1 MKTWCC
7 PICGYII
14 EKEKPKFCPVCNSTC
29 ENFKLINENDEESL
43 SNKNNIGIAR
53 DSDENMICELRNIF
67 SQECLEVG
75 TYLAMSEVANQEGY
89 SKISDTLKEIA
100 YEEANH
106 ASIMAQFLGEV
117 IRTNTKDN
125 LEMIIEGE
133 YEATQAKLKLS
144 KRAKEMGL
152 DTIYNTLNKMCK
164 DEAKHGKVFS
174 SLLSEFFTQN

>member
-75 TYLAMSEVANQEGY
+75 TYLAMSRWQIKKDIQKLV
-89 SKISDTLKEIA
+89 IHLK
-100 YEEANH
+100 
-106 ASIMAQFLGEV
+106 
-117 IRTNTKDN
+117 K
-125 LEMIIEGE
+125 
-133 YEATQAKLKLS
+133 
-144 KRAKEMGL
+144 
-152 DTIYNTLNKMCK
+152 
-164 DEAKHGKVFS
+164 
-174 SLLSEFFTQN
+174 